1 MSSDAFNPKLLLSS
15 LFLTGYLACM
25 TPGFATEAPQTPT
38 EQEAALLLAA
48 DAEANKRFN
57 EAWQAYRKGRI
68 ATLEN
73 LGATLEAHPLGD
85 YPKLWQLLLE
95 FRRNEDD
102 PDTNLRFIKFIERH
116 QGQYLG
122 EQSAS
127 DYLMTAA
134 DRINPVL
141 FNRLYSLLQWNQE
154 EPDILAWH
162 HWYNFETTPR
172 KTIEAFVRDSKVKG
186 RPLRMLTDRLME
198 QNPSWAWSA
207 VLIQLQNRR
216 WQEVRYVVE
225 HAPDK
230 TMPASAKTLTAILN
244 NPQRWYKKNA
254 KNFDKLPARVQIFFI
269 MRMRGIDFKMSQ
281 KLAEKLSPKLS
292 SEWQS
297 FLWGQ
302 LAYEAA
308 VSQTGDGAAL
318 FSRAGNRV
326 YKNPV
331 VVQPDLMAGW
341 AARAYM
347 RDGDWKN
354 VEKAIS
360 RMSADARENETWTYW
375 LARAH
380 AEQGRPAKAKPLY
393 EAISKNRT
401 FYGKLACD
409 ELGKP
414 YAVETSSAAIT
425 EEEIRR
431 WTSDPSIRRA
441 IAFYQN
447 NFYFLGHAEWN
458 WALRNQ
464 KPRELYAAATFA
476 KQQGLFHRMIN
487 TGQKASKDFFEPEL
501 LYPTPHKELITSMS
515 ARHGLPDAWV
525 YGLIRQ
531 ESRFMSG
538 VSSGVGAQGL
548 MQVMPKTAK
557 WLIRKLDLKELKGK
571 PLVDPNTN
579 VALGTAY
586 LNMLRED
593 FDGSFALSS
602 AAYNAGPVRA
612 RIWRKTLEKPME
624 GAVFIESIPYFETR
638 DYVKNVLSNTFMY
651 AHRLKE
657 DLGSFKS
664 FVGTVTPSDPTA
676 KEADLP

>member
-95 FRRNEDD
+95 FRRNKDD

-414 YAVETSSAAIT
+414 YAVETSSAAVT

-464 KPRELYAAATFA
+464 KPRGALCRRNICEAARSLPPHDQHGTEG
-476 KQQGLFHRMIN
+476 QQGL
-487 TGQKASKDFFEPEL
+487 L
-501 LYPTPHKELITSMS
+501 
-515 ARHGLPDAWV
+515 
-525 YGLIRQ
+525 
-531 ESRFMSG
+531 
-538 VSSGVGAQGL
+538 
-548 MQVMPKTAK
+548 
-557 WLIRKLDLKELKGK
+557 
-571 PLVDPNTN
+571 
-579 VALGTAY
+579 
-586 LNMLRED
+586 
-593 FDGSFALSS
+593 
-602 AAYNAGPVRA
+602 
-612 RIWRKTLEKPME
+612 
-624 GAVFIESIPYFETR
+624 
-638 DYVKNVLSNTFMY
+638 
-651 AHRLKE
+651 
-657 DLGSFKS
+657 
-664 FVGTVTPSDPTA
+664 
-676 KEADLP
+676 

>member
-95 FRRNEDD
+95 FRRNKDD

-230 TMPASAKTLTAILN
+230 TMPASAKILTAILN

-414 YAVETSSAAIT
+414 YAVETSSAAVT

-515 ARHGLPDAWV
+515 ARHGPSRRL
-525 YGLIRQ
+525 GLRPH
-531 ESRFMSG
+531 
-538 VSSGVGAQGL
+538 SSGIPLHVRRKFRRWRSGAHAGYAENRQVAHPQARSQRTQG
-548 MQVMPKTAK
+548 KA
-557 WLIRKLDLKELKGK
+557 
-571 PLVDPNTN
+571 
-579 VALGTAY
+579 
-586 LNMLRED
+586 
-593 FDGSFALSS
+593 
-602 AAYNAGPVRA
+602 
-612 RIWRKTLEKPME
+612 
-624 GAVFIESIPYFETR
+624 TR
-638 DYVKNVLSNTFMY
+638 RSQHQRCTG
-651 AHRLKE
+651 HRLPE
-657 DLGSFKS
+657 HASRGLRR
-664 FVGTVTPSDPTA
+664 
-676 KEADLP
+676 

>member
-25 TPGFATEAPQTPT
+25 TPGFATEAPQTPP

-48 DAEANKRFN
+48 DAEADKRFN

-95 FRRNEDD
+95 FRRNKDD

-122 EQSAS
+122 ERSAS
-127 DYLMTAA
+127 DYLMAAA

-141 FNRLYSLLQWNQE
+141 FNRLYSLLQWNKE

-230 TMPASAKTLTAILN
+230 TMPASTKTLTAILN

-254 KNFDKLPARVQIFFI
+254 KNFDNLPARVQIFFI
-269 MRMRGIDFKMSQ
+269 MRMRGIDFKTSQ

-318 FSRAGNRV
+318 FSRAGSRV

-341 AARAYM
+341 AARVYM

-380 AEQGRPAKAKPLY
+380 AGQGRPAKAKPLY

-414 YAVETSSAAIT
+414 YAVETSSAAVT

-431 WTSDPSIRRA
+431 WASDPSISRA

-487 TGQKASKDFFEPEL
+487 TGQKASKDFFEPGL

-515 ARHGLPDAWV
+515 TRHGLPDAWV

-664 FVGTVTPSDPTA
+664 FVGTVTPPDPTA

>member
-1 MSSDAFNPKLLLSS
+1 
-15 LFLTGYLACM
+15 
-25 TPGFATEAPQTPT
+25 
-38 EQEAALLLAA
+38 
-48 DAEANKRFN
+48 
-57 EAWQAYRKGRI
+57 
-68 ATLEN
+68 
-73 LGATLEAHPLGD
+73 
-85 YPKLWQLLLE
+85 
-95 FRRNEDD
+95 
-102 PDTNLRFIKFIERH
+102 
-116 QGQYLG
+116 
-122 EQSAS
+122 
-127 DYLMTAA
+127 
-134 DRINPVL
+134 
-141 FNRLYSLLQWNQE
+141 
-154 EPDILAWH
+154 
-162 HWYNFETTPR
+162 
-172 KTIEAFVRDSKVKG
+172 
-186 RPLRMLTDRLME
+186 
-198 QNPSWAWSA
+198 
-207 VLIQLQNRR
+207 
-216 WQEVRYVVE
+216 
-225 HAPDK
+225 
-230 TMPASAKTLTAILN
+230 
-244 NPQRWYKKNA
+244 
-254 KNFDKLPARVQIFFI
+254 
-269 MRMRGIDFKMSQ
+269 
-281 KLAEKLSPKLS
+281 
-292 SEWQS
+292 
-297 FLWGQ
+297 
-302 LAYEAA
+302 
-308 VSQTGDGAAL
+308 
-318 FSRAGNRV
+318 
-326 YKNPV
+326 
-331 VVQPDLMAGW
+331 
-341 AARAYM
+341 M

-414 YAVETSSAAIT
+414 YAVETSSAAVT

-447 NFYFLGHAEWN
+447 NFYFL
-458 WALRNQ
+458 
-464 KPRELYAAATFA
+464 
-476 KQQGLFHRMIN
+476 
-487 TGQKASKDFFEPEL
+487 EPEL

-651 AHRLKE
+651 AHRLME

>member
-95 FRRNEDD
+95 FRRNKDD

-414 YAVETSSAAIT
+414 YAVETSSAAVT

-538 VSSGVGAQGL
+538 IS
-548 MQVMPKTAK
+548 
-557 WLIRKLDLKELKGK
+557 
-571 PLVDPNTN
+571 
-579 VALGTAY
+579 
-586 LNMLRED
+586 
-593 FDGSFALSS
+593 
-602 AAYNAGPVRA
+602 
-612 RIWRKTLEKPME
+612 
-624 GAVFIESIPYFETR
+624 
-638 DYVKNVLSNTFMY
+638 
-651 AHRLKE
+651 
-657 DLGSFKS
+657 
-664 FVGTVTPSDPTA
+664 
-676 KEADLP
+676 